1 MKPSGHIGL
10 NTIISLPISYYLVNN
25 LSSRIGLLFLST
37 SVLVCCLPDI
47 DTKLQHIDIPITEG
61 VSHRGRTHTVQ
72 FALLTS
78 IICFFILDYVS
89 DDVYLS
95 ITVTLGVF
103 AGILLH
109 LLGDILTPS
118 GINMLPF
125 INRNFC
131 LNAFRYDNL
140 IANTTLPI
148 IGLTGCLL
156 FYSSLD
162 KPITYVWTEI
172 LIIEIIAFVSL
183 ILSSRYSI
191 QYDGSIL
198 KYYD

>member
-10 NTIISLPISYYLVNN
+10 NTIIALPISYYLVNH
-25 LSSRIGLLFLST
+25 LGSEMGFLFFSA
-37 SVLVCCLPDI
+37 SVFVCCLPDV
-47 DTKLQHIDIPITEG
+47 DMRLQSIDIPITES

-72 FALLTS
+72 FAVLMF
-78 IICFFILDYVS
+78 IICFPI
-89 DDVYLS
+89 VYYISGNIFTS
-95 ITVTLGVF
+95 ITAGLGVF
-103 AGILLH
+103 AGILFH
-109 LLGDILTPS
+109 LFGDILTPS

-140 IANTTLPI
+140 IANSVLPTLGC
-148 IGLTGCLL
+148 IGCIL
-156 FYSSLD
+156 FYFGSD
-162 KPITYVWTEI
+162 KPSTYVWAEI
-172 LIIEIIAFVSL
+172 LIIELVAFVTL

-198 KYYD
+198 KYYK